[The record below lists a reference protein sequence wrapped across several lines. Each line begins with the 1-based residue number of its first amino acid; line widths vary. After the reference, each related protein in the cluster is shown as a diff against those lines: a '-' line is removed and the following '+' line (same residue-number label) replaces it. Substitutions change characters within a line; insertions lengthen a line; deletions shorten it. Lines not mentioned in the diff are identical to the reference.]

1 MNPVTRPLIHLLRA
15 ELADIVD
22 VGVTPMGHRRVVNIQ
37 GGHFEGDLISG
48 TVLPGGADWQWVR
61 TDGTID
67 LDARYTLKTDAGE
80 LIQVTSQGLR
90 TASPDVLARLG
101 RGEDVDPALYYFRTV
116 MRFETSAPALLPLTR
131 LLAVAYGRRT
141 RNAVE
146 LRVDE
151 IL

>member
-1 MNPVTRPLIHLLRA
+1 MNPVTRPLIRLLRA

-90 TASPDVLARLG
+90 TASSDVLARLG

>member
-1 MNPVTRPLIHLLRA
+1 MNTVTRPLIRLVRA

-22 VGVTPMGHRRVVNIQ
+22 VGVTPMGHRRVVNIL
-37 GGHFEGDLISG
+37 GGHFEGDLLSG

-61 TDGTID
+61 SDGTID

-90 TASPDVLARLG
+90 TASPEVLARLG
-101 RGEDVDPALYYFRTV
+101 RGEDVDPSLYYFRTV

-131 LLAVAYGRRT
+131 MLAVAYGRRT

>member
-1 MNPVTRPLIHLLRA
+1 MNTVTRPLIRLLRA

-22 VGVTPMGHRRVVNIQ
+22 VGITPMGHRRVVNIQ
-37 GGHFEGDLISG
+37 GGHFEGELISG
-48 TVLPGGADWQWVR
+48 AVLPGGADWQWVR

-90 TASPDVLARLG
+90 TAAPEVLARLG

>member
-1 MNPVTRPLIHLLRA
+1 MNTVTRPLIRLLRA

-22 VGVTPMGHRRVVNIQ
+22 VGITPMGHRRVINIL

-48 TVLPGGADWQWVR
+48 TVLAGGADWQWVR

-90 TASPDVLARLG
+90 TASPEVLARLG
-101 RGEDVDPALYYFRTV
+101 HGEDVDPALYYFRTV

>member
-1 MNPVTRPLIHLLRA
+1 MNTVTRPLIRLLRA

-22 VGVTPMGHRRVVNIQ
+22 VGITPMGHRRVVNIQ

-90 TASPDVLARLG
+90 TASPEVLARLG

>member
-1 MNPVTRPLIHLLRA
+1 MNTVTRPLIRLLRA
-15 ELADIVD
+15 ELADIID
-22 VGVTPMGHRRVVNIQ
+22 FGLTPMGHRRVVNIR
-37 GGHFEGDLISG
+37 GGHFEGDLVSG
-48 TVLPGGADWQWVR
+48 IVLPGGADWQWVR

-90 TASPDVLARLG
+90 TASPEVLARLG

-146 LRVDE
+146 LRIDE

>member
-1 MNPVTRPLIHLLRA
+1 MNTVTRPLIRLLRA

-22 VGVTPMGHRRVVNIQ
+22 VGITPMGHRRVVNIQ

>member
-1 MNPVTRPLIHLLRA
+1 MNTVTRPLIRLLRA

-22 VGVTPMGHRRVVNIQ
+22 VGLTPMGHRRVVNIQ

-90 TASPDVLARLG
+90 TASPEVLARLG

>member
-1 MNPVTRPLIHLLRA
+1 MNSVTRPLIRLVRA

-22 VGVTPMGHRRVVNIQ
+22 VGVTPMGHRRVVNIL
-37 GGHFEGDLISG
+37 GGHFEGDLLSG

-90 TASPDVLARLG
+90 TASPEVLARLA
-101 RGEDVDPALYYFRTV
+101 RGEDVDPSLYYFRTV

-131 LLAVAYGRRT
+131 MLAVAYGRRT

>member
-1 MNPVTRPLIHLLRA
+1 MNTVTRPLIRLLRA

-22 VGVTPMGHRRVVNIQ
+22 VGLTPMGHRRVVNIQ
-37 GGHFEGDLISG
+37 DGHFEGDLISG

-90 TASPDVLARLG
+90 TASPEVLARLG
-101 RGEDVDPALYYFRTV
+101 RGEDIDPALYYFRTV

>member
-1 MNPVTRPLIHLLRA
+1 MSATTRPLLRLLRA

-22 VGVTPMGHRRVVNIQ
+22 VGVTPMGHRRVINIL
-37 GGHFEGDLISG
+37 GGHFEGDRLAG
-48 TVLPGGADWQWVR
+48 VVLPGGADWQWIR
-61 TDGTID
+61 SDGTLD
-67 LDARYTLKTDAGE
+67 LDARYTLKTHQGDF
-80 LIQVTSQGLR
+80 IQVTSQGLR
-90 TASPDVLARLG
+90 TGPPDVLARLAA
-101 RGEDVDPALYYFRTV
+101 GEDVDPSLYYFRTV
-116 MRFETSAPALLPLTR
+116 MRFEASAPSLLWLTR

>member
-1 MNPVTRPLIHLLRA
+1 MNTVTRPLIRLLRA

-22 VGVTPMGHRRVVNIQ
+22 VGLTPMGHRRVVNIQ
-37 GGHFEGDLISG
+37 GGHFQGDLISG

-90 TASPDVLARLG
+90 TASPEVLARLG

>member
-1 MNPVTRPLIHLLRA
+1 MNTVTRPLIRLLRA

-22 VGVTPMGHRRVVNIQ
+22 VGITPMGHRRVVNIQ

-48 TVLPGGADWQWVR
+48 NVLPGGADWQWVR

-90 TASPDVLARLG
+90 TASPEVLARLG

>member
-1 MNPVTRPLIHLLRA
+1 MNTVTRPLIRLVRA

-22 VGVTPMGHRRVVNIQ
+22 VGVTPMGHRRVVNIL
-37 GGHFEGDLISG
+37 GGHFEGDLLSG

-61 TDGTID
+61 SDGTID

-90 TASPDVLARLG
+90 TASPEVLARLG
-101 RGEDVDPALYYFRTV
+101 RGEDVDPSLYYFRTV

-131 LLAVAYGRRT
+131 MLAIAYGRRT

>member
-1 MNPVTRPLIHLLRA
+1 MNTVTRPLIRLLRA

-22 VGVTPMGHRRVVNIQ
+22 VGITPMGHRRVVNIQ

-48 TVLPGGADWQWVR
+48 SVLPGGADWQWVR

-90 TASPDVLARLG
+90 TASPEVLARLG
-101 RGEDVDPALYYFRTV
+101 RGEDVDPTLYYFRTV

>member
-1 MNPVTRPLIHLLRA
+1 MNPVTRPLIRLLRA

-22 VGVTPMGHRRVVNIQ
+22 VGITPMGHRRVVNIQ

>member
-1 MNPVTRPLIHLLRA
+1 MNTVTRPLIRLLRA

-22 VGVTPMGHRRVVNIQ
+22 VGVTPMGHRRVVNIL
-37 GGHFEGDLISG
+37 GGHFEGDLLSG

-61 TDGTID
+61 SDGTID

-90 TASPDVLARLG
+90 TASPEVLARLG
-101 RGEDVDPALYYFRTV
+101 RGEDVDPSLYYFRTV

-131 LLAVAYGRRT
+131 MLAVAYGRRT

>member
-1 MNPVTRPLIHLLRA
+1 MNSVTRPLIRLVRA

-22 VGVTPMGHRRVVNIQ
+22 VGVTPMGHRRVVNIL
-37 GGHFEGDLISG
+37 GGHFEGDLLSG

-90 TASPDVLARLG
+90 TASPEVLARLA
-101 RGEDVDPALYYFRTV
+101 RGEDVDPSLYYFRTV

-131 LLAVAYGRRT
+131 MLAIAYGRRT

>member
-1 MNPVTRPLIHLLRA
+1 MNTVTRPLIRLLRA
-15 ELADIVD
+15 ELADMVD
-22 VGVTPMGHRRVVNIQ
+22 VGLTPMGHRRVVNIQ

-90 TASPDVLARLG
+90 TASPEVLARLG

>member
-1 MNPVTRPLIHLLRA
+1 MNTVTRPLIRLLRA
-15 ELADIVD
+15 ELADIID
-22 VGVTPMGHRRVVNIQ
+22 VGLTPMGHRRVVNIR
-37 GGHFEGDLISG
+37 GGHFEGDLVSG
-48 TVLPGGADWQWVR
+48 IVLPGGADWQWVR

-90 TASPDVLARLG
+90 TASPEVLARLG

-146 LRVDE
+146 LRIDE

>member
-1 MNPVTRPLIHLLRA
+1 MNTVTRPLIRLLRA
-15 ELADIVD
+15 ELADMVD
-22 VGVTPMGHRRVVNIQ
+22 VGLTPMGHRRVVNIQ

-90 TASPDVLARLG
+90 TASPEVLARLG
-101 RGEDVDPALYYFRTV
+101 RGEDIDPALYYFRTV

>member
-1 MNPVTRPLIHLLRA
+1 MNTVTRPLIRLLRA

-22 VGVTPMGHRRVVNIQ
+22 VGLTPMGHRRVVNIQ

-90 TASPDVLARLG
+90 TASHEVLARLG

>member
-1 MNPVTRPLIHLLRA
+1 MNPVTRPLIRLLRA

-90 TASPDVLARLG
+90 TASPEVLARLG

>member
-1 MNPVTRPLIHLLRA
+1 MSPVTRPLIRLLRA

-22 VGVTPMGHRRVVNIQ
+22 VGVTPMGHRRVINIL
-37 GGHFEGDLISG
+37 GGQFSGDRLSG
-48 TVLPGGADWQWVR
+48 VVLPGGADWQWVR
-61 TDGTID
+61 SDGTLD
-67 LDARYTLKTDAGE
+67 LDARYTLKTDRGE

-90 TASPDVLARLG
+90 TSSPEVLARLAA
-101 RGEDVDPALYYFRTV
+101 GEDLDPSLYYFRTV
-116 MRFETSAPALLPLTR
+116 MRFETSAPSLLWLTR

>member
-1 MNPVTRPLIHLLRA
+1 MNTVTRPLIRLLRA
-15 ELADIVD
+15 ELADIID
-22 VGVTPMGHRRVVNIQ
+22 VGLTPMGHRRVVNIR
-37 GGHFEGDLISG
+37 GGHFEGDLVSG
-48 TVLPGGADWQWVR
+48 IVLPGGADWQWVR

-90 TASPDVLARLG
+90 TASPEVLARLG
-101 RGEDVDPALYYFRTV
+101 CGEDVDPALYYFRTV

-146 LRVDE
+146 LRIDE

>member
-1 MNPVTRPLIHLLRA
+1 MNTVTRPLIRLLRA

-22 VGVTPMGHRRVVNIQ
+22 VGITPMGHRRVVNIQ

-90 TASPDVLARLG
+90 TASPEVLARLG

-131 LLAVAYGRRT
+131 LLAVGYGRRT

>member
-1 MNPVTRPLIHLLRA
+1 MNPVTRPLIRLLRA

>member
-1 MNPVTRPLIHLLRA
+1 MNTVTRPLIRLLRA

-22 VGVTPMGHRRVVNIQ
+22 VGLTPMGHRRVVNIQ

-90 TASPDVLARLG
+90 TASPEVLARLG
-101 RGEDVDPALYYFRTV
+101 RGEDIDPALYYFRTV

>member
-1 MNPVTRPLIHLLRA
+1 MNTVTRPLIRLLRA

-22 VGVTPMGHRRVVNIQ
+22 VGITPMGHRRVVNIQ

-90 TASPDVLARLG
+90 TASPEVLARLG
-101 RGEDVDPALYYFRTV
+101 LGEDVDPALYYFRTV

>member
-1 MNPVTRPLIHLLRA
+1 MNTVTRPLIRLLRA

-22 VGVTPMGHRRVVNIQ
+22 VGITPMGHRRVVNIQ

-90 TASPDVLARLG
+90 TAAPEVLARLG

>member
-1 MNPVTRPLIHLLRA
+1 
-15 ELADIVD
+15 
-22 VGVTPMGHRRVVNIQ
+22 MGHRRVVNIQ